1 MRRYRVDFNDR
12 ESNNVVEIR
21 MSFEG
26 NEDIGIPD
34 MGEKVI
40 VYDDEMS
47 MHAVVGKGYHYKM
60 VATFDRSTIV
70 DFD

>member
-1 MRRYRVDFNDR
+1 
-12 ESNNVVEIR
+12 